1 MKREFELVGTGVIL
15 PISRGTL
22 LDVTRRFLH
31 MDELDD
37 GTWRITVSK
46 SLSET
51 ITAIEEIRITGVSNP
66 RSMLDFI
73 GIPWR
78 APVQQ
83 IVCLGGAPGRK
94 GMIHFDDNGKGMWK
108 VLMYVPNVDPSILR
122 KVDVFKINRDDGDEA

>member
-51 ITAIEEIRITGVSNP
+51 ITAIEEIRIVDATNP
-66 RSMLDFI
+66 RSVLEFI
-73 GIPWR
+73 GVPWR

-83 IVCLGGAPGRK
+83 IVSLGSAPGRK

-108 VLMYVPNVDPSILR
+108 VLMYVPSIAPSVLG
-122 KVDVFKINRDDGDEA
+122 KVDVFKINRED